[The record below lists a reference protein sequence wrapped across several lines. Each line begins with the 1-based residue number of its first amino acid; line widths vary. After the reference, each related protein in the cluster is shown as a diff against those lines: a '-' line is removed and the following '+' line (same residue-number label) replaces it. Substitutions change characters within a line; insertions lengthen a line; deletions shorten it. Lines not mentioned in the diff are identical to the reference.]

1 MKEISRQG
9 ANKTDGGVGQ
19 VWNTG
24 ATPQTEP
31 GGSRTNDLTVQVVRD
46 PRRSSWGPAL
56 NLCVFAAL
64 REISSPRQSSA
75 LYDDTMSIVIAG
87 RSLVLVGFMGSGK
100 SSVGR
105 ELAKRWNFR
114 FVDTDAMIRHRYDLS
129 IPDIFAKHGEDFFR
143 EAEYQAL
150 VRLRGISSA
159 VIATG
164 GGIVI
169 QPRNLPLLR
178 ALGPVVWLCADQTTI
193 LDRVG
198 KSTYR
203 PMLNQANPQ
212 ESVARLLKERA
223 PLYHQAADLRIET
236 SGLTHREVADRIV
249 SGLDEFRASD
259 ESKNQPR
266 MDANR
271 RE

>member
-1 MKEISRQG
+1 MSKARY
-9 ANKTDGGVGQ
+9 
-19 VWNTG
+19 
-24 ATPQTEP
+24 
-31 GGSRTNDLTVQVVRD
+31 
-46 PRRSSWGPAL
+46 
-56 NLCVFAAL
+56 
-64 REISSPRQSSA
+64 RER
-75 LYDDTMSIVIAG
+75 MSIVLAG
-87 RSLVLVGFMGSGK
+87 RSLVLIGFMGSGK

-114 FVDTDAMIRHRYDLS
+114 FVDTDAMIRHKYDLS
-129 IPDIFAKHGEDFFR
+129 IPDIFAKYGEDFFR
-143 EAEYQAL
+143 EAEYEAL
-150 VRLRGISSA
+150 ARLRGIRST

-178 ALGPVVWLCADQTTI
+178 ALGPVVWLCADQGTI

-198 KSTYR
+198 KSTHR
-203 PMLNQANPQ
+203 PMLNQANPE

-223 PLYHQAADLRIET
+223 PLYHRAADLRIET

-249 SGLDEFRASD
+249 LGLDQFRVSN
-259 ESKNQPR
+259 ESANQPR
-266 MDANR
+266 IDANG

>member
-1 MKEISRQG
+1 
-9 ANKTDGGVGQ
+9 
-19 VWNTG
+19 
-24 ATPQTEP
+24 
-31 GGSRTNDLTVQVVRD
+31 
-46 PRRSSWGPAL
+46 
-56 NLCVFAAL
+56 
-64 REISSPRQSSA
+64 
-75 LYDDTMSIVIAG
+75 MSIVIAG

-114 FVDTDAMIRHRYDLS
+114 FVDTDAMIRHKYDLS

-143 EAEYQAL
+143 EEEYQAL
-150 VRLRGISSA
+150 VRLRGISST

-198 KSTYR
+198 KSTHR

-223 PLYHQAADLRIET
+223 PLYDQAADLRIET
-236 SGLTHREVADRIV
+236 TGLTHREVADRIV
-249 SGLDEFRASD
+249 SGLDEFRAT
-259 ESKNQPR
+259 
-266 MDANR
+266 AN
-271 RE
+271 EHE

>member
-1 MKEISRQG
+1 MPTNAG
-9 ANKTDGGVGQ
+9 AFVSK
-19 VWNTG
+19 
-24 ATPQTEP
+24 A
-31 GGSRTNDLTVQVVRD
+31 RY
-46 PRRSSWGPAL
+46 
-56 NLCVFAAL
+56 
-64 REISSPRQSSA
+64 RER
-75 LYDDTMSIVIAG
+75 MSIVLAG
-87 RSLVLVGFMGSGK
+87 RSLVLIGFMGSGK

-114 FVDTDAMIRHRYDLS
+114 FVDTDAMIRHKYDLS
-129 IPDIFAKHGEDFFR
+129 IPDIFAKYGEDFFR
-143 EAEYQAL
+143 EAEYEAL
-150 VRLRGISSA
+150 ARLRGIRST

-178 ALGPVVWLCADQTTI
+178 ALGPVVWLCADQGTI

-198 KSTYR
+198 KSTHR
-203 PMLNQANPQ
+203 PMLNQANPE

-223 PLYHQAADLRIET
+223 PLYHRAADLRIET

-249 SGLDEFRASD
+249 LGLDQFRVSN
-259 ESKNQPR
+259 ESANQPR
-266 MDANR
+266 IDANG

>member
-1 MKEISRQG
+1 MTFI
-9 ANKTDGGVGQ
+9 
-19 VWNTG
+19 
-24 ATPQTEP
+24 
-31 GGSRTNDLTVQVVRD
+31 L
-46 PRRSSWGPAL
+46 GPPL

-64 REISSPRQSSA
+64 REIRSPRESSSF
-75 LYDDTMSIVIAG
+75 YDDTMSIVIAG

-114 FVDTDAMIRHRYDLS
+114 FVDTDAMIRHKYDLS
-129 IPDIFAKHGEDFFR
+129 IPEIFAKHGEDFFR

-150 VRLRGISSA
+150 VRLRGICST

-198 KSTYR
+198 KSTHR
-203 PMLNQANPQ
+203 PMLNQADPQ

-236 SGLTHREVADRIV
+236 SGLTHREVADRVV

-259 ESKNQPR
+259 QLKNQPR
-266 MDANR
+266 MDTNR

>member
-1 MKEISRQG
+1 VSKARY
-9 ANKTDGGVGQ
+9 
-19 VWNTG
+19 
-24 ATPQTEP
+24 
-31 GGSRTNDLTVQVVRD
+31 
-46 PRRSSWGPAL
+46 
-56 NLCVFAAL
+56 
-64 REISSPRQSSA
+64 RER
-75 LYDDTMSIVIAG
+75 MSIVLAG
-87 RSLVLVGFMGSGK
+87 RSLVLIGFMGSGK

-114 FVDTDAMIRHRYDLS
+114 FVDTDAMIRHKYDLS
-129 IPDIFAKHGEDFFR
+129 IPDIFAKYGEDFFR
-143 EAEYQAL
+143 EAEYEAL
-150 VRLRGISSA
+150 ARLRGIRST

-178 ALGPVVWLCADQTTI
+178 ALGPVVWLCADQDTI

-198 KSTYR
+198 KSTHR
-203 PMLNQANPQ
+203 PMLNQANPE

-223 PLYHQAADLRIET
+223 PLYHRAADLRIET

-249 SGLDEFRASD
+249 LGLDQFRVSN
-259 ESKNQPR
+259 ESANQPR
-266 MDANR
+266 IDANG